1 MAINYSPRI
10 VTDGLQI
17 VVDPANNNSF
27 PNSTLP
33 IKDGLILWLD
43 ANDSSKVATRT
54 SAATTVTIS
63 NASPAVIT
71 FGANHNFNP
80 GDIVYFTTTGA
91 LPTGLSAS
99 TNYYVLREGVTATT
113 FRVSSTFE
121 GVPINT
127 SSAGSGTHSIFRTTE
142 VSTWRDKSGLNNHA
156 SINSSGP
163 SYAYLIHFCLSK

>member
-1 MAINYSPRI
+1 MAINYSPRV

-43 ANDSSKVATRT
+43 ANDSSSVVAGVFNTYT
-54 SAATTVTIS
+54 ATIS

-80 GDIVYFTTTGA
+80 GDIIYFTTTGA
-91 LPTGLSAS
+91 LPSGLSTSAK
-99 TNYYVLREGVTATT
+99 YYVLREAITATT
-113 FRVSSTFE
+113 FRISSTFE
-121 GVPINT
+121 GTPINT
-127 SSAGSGTHSIFRTTE
+127 SSAGSGTHSVFRTTE
-142 VSTWRDKSGLNNHA
+142 VSSWKDKSGLRTDDDCEFIQ
-156 SINSSGP
+156 INKSP
-163 SYAYLIHFCLSK
+163 YQTVRII